1 MLLAIR
7 SRCCG
12 AVLISIS
19 IAAPVKSAFAQVDVP
34 GEYRQLVPGLLSRS
48 IFKGD
53 AGGRTVEVID
63 LLVGARKASEE
74 LAAPGRAM
82 LDVQAG
88 DATLIVDGKSQQV
101 RPGAVI
107 TLDSDQRIAVDNTG
121 GERPFVA
128 RLIVLSPARH

>member
-1 MLLAIR
+1 M
-7 SRCCG
+7 
-12 AVLISIS
+12 
-19 IAAPVKSAFAQVDVP
+19 
-34 GEYRQLVPGLLSRS
+34 
-48 IFKGD
+48 
-53 AGGRTVEVID
+53 ID

-82 LDVQAG
+82 LDVEAG
-88 DATLIVDGKSQQV
+88 EATLIVDGKSQQV

-107 TLDSDQRIAVDNTG
+107 ALDSDQRIAVDNTG

>member
-19 IAAPVKSAFAQVDVP
+19 IVVPVKSAFAQVDVP
-34 GEYRQLVPGLLSRS
+34 GGYRQLVPGLLSRS

-82 LDVQAG
+82 LDVEAG
-88 DATLIVDGKSQQV
+88 EATLIVDGKSQQV

-107 TLDSDQRIAVDNTG
+107 ALDSDQRIAVDNTG